1 MSLFANLPQELRSLK
16 QWCLWRYE
24 DVGAAKPTKVPYS
37 VNGKHA
43 SVTDTSTWSTF
54 QDVVTR
60 FNAGGYSGIGFIFSD
75 DDPYSF
81 IDLDDAEGD
90 DAILQRQL
98 KVYHEFNSY
107 SEVSP
112 SGKGLHIIVK
122 GVISAGRRRSNIE
135 VYSSQRYATMTGNIY
150 NNQNIIQDR
159 QELLKQLWE
168 QIGSGPVAQSIYH
181 GDDKEKQSDE
191 EIINMAIAAVNG
203 DKFAKLNSGNWQEL
217 YSSQS
222 EADFAYIDIIA
233 FYTQNKAQI
242 TRIFRKSPLGQR
254 DKAKRNDYVNSM
266 ITRSFDRMLPPL
278 DFDGIKNAL
287 ELKLARQNGIQEQGR
302 SISSAASSLQ
312 EQSKLLFETQQ
323 RSSQQNFRMD
333 GSIEGDLGLQ
343 SMSGKSSSL
352 SRIPSYG
359 PNNERNDYISSHSQ
373 RRMVDGEDTERN
385 KQVHNPVRQ
394 LSQKTSFQGT
404 LDLGAV
410 AQRSE
415 PFAHNGLVVGSNP
428 TSPTTNLPP
437 GLVGEIAQFIYQAA
451 PRPVPEVALA
461 ASIALMAGI
470 TGRAYN
476 ISGTGLNQY
485 VLLLAMTGAGKE
497 AAASGINK
505 LMSMIKMQVP
515 TSYGFIG
522 PSEISSGS
530 ALFKYLGNQS
540 QSFISLLG
548 EFGLRLQQMSS
559 QNANSSEVSLRRM
572 FLDLYNKSG
581 FTEILHASVYSD
593 KANNTS
599 AVSSPSFSILGEST
613 PERFYG
619 ALNEDMI
626 SEGLLPRFL
635 LIEYKGNRPALNE
648 NHTSVVPSFS
658 LIEKLAALAA
668 QCETVNHSNPRRVI
682 NVGSTFEA
690 SKMLSD
696 FDKYADNRINNT
708 NKDTIRQL
716 WNRAHIKVLKLS
728 ALIAVGQNMIE
739 PTIQASDMKWAAD
752 LVQADIAALT
762 ERFEAGEIGHNTFEI
777 KQAGEIIRVIKD
789 YYKLPYESVSKYM
802 QPANP
807 VLHQDRVVPYV
818 YIQRRL
824 IAAAAFRND
833 KSGATFAMKRAI
845 QNLVD
850 ADRIKELGKV
860 WAQEK
865 YGTSQRCF
873 ALSDLGIL
881 D

>member
-24 DVGAAKPTKVPYS
+24 DVGATKPTKIPYS
-37 VNGKHA
+37 INGKPA
-43 SVTDTSTWSTF
+43 SVNDPSTWSTY
-54 QDVVTR
+54 QDVVAR

-90 DAILQRQL
+90 DAVLQRQL

-122 GVISAGRRRSNIE
+122 GVVPAGRRRSKIE
-135 VYSSQRYATMTGNIY
+135 IYSSQRYATMTGNIY
-150 NNQNIIQDR
+150 NNQNVIQDR

-168 QIGSGPVAQSIYH
+168 QMGSGTVAQSVYH
-181 GDDKEKQSDE
+181 GDDKERQSDE

-203 DKFAKLNSGNWQEL
+203 DKFVKLNSGNWQEL

-242 TRIFRKSPLGQR
+242 TRIFRNSPLGQR

-266 ITRSFDRMLPPL
+266 IARSFDRMLPPL

-287 ELKLARQNGIQEQGR
+287 ELKLANDALRKAN
-302 SISSAASSLQ
+302 
-312 EQSKLLFETQQ
+312 
-323 RSSQQNFRMD
+323 NFD
-333 GSIEGDLGLQ
+333 
-343 SMSGKSSSL
+343 SSSNGTA
-352 SRIPSYG
+352 SNAAG
-359 PNNERNDYISSHSQ
+359 NISTNGS
-373 RRMVDGEDTERN
+373 
-385 KQVHNPVRQ
+385 
-394 LSQKTSFQGT
+394 
-404 LDLGAV
+404 V
-410 AQRSE
+410 AQRLE
-415 PFAHNGLVVGSNP
+415 PVAHNGSVEGSSP
-428 TSPTTNLPP
+428 STPTTQLSLPIKDFTPEAEGFQTGETARLNLIVLP

-451 PRPVPEVALA
+451 PRPVPEVALSA
-461 ASIALMAGI
+461 AIALMAGI

-476 ISGTGLNQY
+476 VSGTGLNQY

-505 LMSMIKMQVP
+505 LMNMIKMQVP

-559 QNANSSEVSLRRM
+559 PNANGSEVSLRRM

-581 FTEILHASVYSD
+581 YSEILHASVYSD

-635 LIEYKGNRPALNE
+635 LIEYKGNRPPLNE
-648 NHTSVVPSFS
+648 NHTAVVPSFS

-682 NVGSTFEA
+682 NVGSTPEA
-690 SKMLSD
+690 AKMLYD
-696 FDKYADNRINNT
+696 FDKYADNRINST
-708 NKDTIRQL
+708 SKDTIRQL

-728 ALIAVGQNMIE
+728 ALLAVGQNMIE
-739 PTIQASDMKWAAD
+739 PVITANDMKWSAD
-752 LVQADIAALT
+752 LVMADIQTLT
-762 ERFEAGEIGHNTFEI
+762 ERFEAGLIGANTFEV
-777 KQAGEIIRVIKD
+777 KQAGEIIRIIKD
-789 YYKLPYESVSKYM
+789 YTKSTYENANVEKYAPNSIRM
-802 QPANP
+802 
-807 VLHQDRVVPYV
+807 HQDKVIPYV

-824 IAAAAFRND
+824 VAAAAFRND
-833 KSGATFAMKRAI
+833 KGGPTIAIKRAI

-850 ADRIKELGKV
+850 SDRIKELGKV
-860 WAQEK
+860 WASEK

-873 ALSDLGIL
+873 VVNDLAIL

>member
-1 MSLFANLPQELRSLK
+1 MSLFANLPQELRLLK

-37 VNGKHA
+37 VNGKPA
-43 SVTDTSTWSTF
+43 NVNDISTWSSF
-54 QDVVTR
+54 EDCIRR

-75 DDPYSF
+75 NDPYTF

-98 KVYHEFNSY
+98 KVYHEFSSY

-122 GVISAGRRRSNIE
+122 GVVPAGRRRSKIE
-135 VYSSQRYATMTGNIY
+135 IYSSQRYATMTGNVY
-150 NNQNIIQDR
+150 NNQNIINDR
-159 QELLKQLWE
+159 QELLTQLWE
-168 QIGSGPVAQSIYH
+168 QMGSGPIAQNVYH
-181 GDDKEKQSDE
+181 GDDKERQSDE

-203 DKFAKLNSGNWQEL
+203 DKFVKLNSGNWQEL
-217 YSSQS
+217 YCSQS

-233 FYTQNKAQI
+233 FYTQNKVQI
-242 TRIFRKSPLGQR
+242 TRIFRNSPLGQR
-254 DKAKRNDYVNSM
+254 DKAKRNDYVSSM
-266 ITRSFDRMLPPL
+266 IARSFDRMLPPL

-287 ELKLARQNGIQEQGR
+287 EDKLARDKVINNSGV
-302 SISSAASSLQ
+302 SP
-312 EQSKLLFETQQ
+312 
-323 RSSQQNFRMD
+323 SQ
-333 GSIEGDLGLQ
+333 
-343 SMSGKSSSL
+343 
-352 SRIPSYG
+352 
-359 PNNERNDYISSHSQ
+359 
-373 RRMVDGEDTERN
+373 
-385 KQVHNPVRQ
+385 VRP
-394 LSQKTSFQGT
+394 
-404 LDLGAV
+404 A
-410 AQRSE
+410 
-415 PFAHNGLVVGSNP
+415 AHNSAIAGSNP
-428 TSPTTNLPP
+428 ATPTTEYQLSFDAKLDAPNPTSNLPP

-476 ISGTGLNQY
+476 VSGTGLNQY

-548 EFGLRLQQMSS
+548 EFGLRLQQMSAHG
-559 QNANSSEVSLRRM
+559 ANGSEVSLRRM
-572 FLDLYNKSG
+572 FLELYNKSG
-581 FTEILHASVYSD
+581 YTDVLQPSVYSKKED
-593 KANNTS
+593 STS
-599 AVSSPSFSILGEST
+599 LVQSPSFSVLGEST

-619 ALNEDMI
+619 ILNEDMI

-635 LIEYKGNRPALNE
+635 LIEYKGNRPAANQ

-682 NVGSTFEA
+682 NVGSTPEA
-690 SKMLSD
+690 SRMLSD
-696 FDKYADNRINNT
+696 FDKYADNKINST
-708 NKDTIRQL
+708 NKDIIRQL
-716 WNRAHIKVLKLS
+716 WNRAHLKVLKLS
-728 ALIAVGQNMIE
+728 ALLAVGQNMIE
-739 PTIQASDMKWAAD
+739 PTIQAYDMEWAAN

-762 ERFEAGEIGHNTFEI
+762 ERFEAGDIGGNSYEI
-777 KQAGEIIRVIKD
+777 KQSNEIVRMIKEFVSV
-789 YYKLPYESVSKYM
+789 PYDQVSKYM
-802 QPANP
+802 PPKSNQ
-807 VLHQDRVVPYV
+807 LHSDKIIPYS
-818 YIQRRL
+818 YLSKRL
-824 IAAAAFRND
+824 IATAVFRTD
-833 KSGATFAMKRAI
+833 KNGSTFAIKRAI
-845 QNLVD
+845 QNLID
-850 ADRIKELGKV
+850 GDRIKELGKV
-860 WAQEK
+860 WTNEK

-873 ALSDLGIL
+873 VISDLSIL

>member
-1 MSLFANLPQELRSLK
+1 MSLFVNLPKELCALK

-37 VNGKHA
+37 VNGKPA
-43 SVTDTSTWSTF
+43 NVNDPLTWSSF
-54 QDVVTR
+54 EDCVRR

-75 DDPYSF
+75 SDPYSF

-90 DAILQRQL
+90 DAVLQRQL
-98 KVYHEFNSY
+98 KVYHEFSSY

-122 GVISAGRRRSNIE
+122 GTVPAGRRRSKIE
-135 VYSSQRYATMTGNIY
+135 IYSSQRYATMTGNVY
-150 NNQNIIQDR
+150 NNQNVINDR
-159 QELLKQLWE
+159 QELLTQLWE
-168 QIGSGPVAQSIYH
+168 QMGSGTVAQNVYH
-181 GDDKEKQSDE
+181 GDNKERQSDE
-191 EIINMAIAAVNG
+191 EIINMAIVAVNG
-203 DKFAKLNSGNWQEL
+203 DKFVKLNSGNWQEL

-287 ELKLARQNGIQEQGR
+287 EEKLARDNAVSFNGRTAAFDAANVGSNPSTAANTEHQG
-302 SISSAASSLQ
+302 A
-312 EQSKLLFETQQ
+312 
-323 RSSQQNFRMD
+323 
-333 GSIEGDLGLQ
+333 
-343 SMSGKSSSL
+343 
-352 SRIPSYG
+352 
-359 PNNERNDYISSHSQ
+359 
-373 RRMVDGEDTERN
+373 
-385 KQVHNPVRQ
+385 
-394 LSQKTSFQGT
+394 

-410 AQRSE
+410 AQRLE
-415 PFAHNGLVVGSNP
+415 PFAHNGLVAGSSP
-428 TSPTTNLPP
+428 ASPTTSLPP

-559 QNANSSEVSLRRM
+559 PNANGSEVSLRRM

-599 AVSSPSFSILGEST
+599 AVPSPSFSILGEST

-682 NVGSTFEA
+682 NVGSTLEA
-690 SKMLSD
+690 SKMLSN

-728 ALIAVGQNMIE
+728 ALLAVGQNMIE

>member
-1 MSLFANLPQELRSLK
+1 MSNLFHNIPAELKALR
-16 QWCLWRYE
+16 QFCLWRYE

-37 VNGKHA
+37 INGKPA
-43 SVTDTSTWSTF
+43 SVNDHNTWSSF
-54 QDVVTR
+54 EDCVRR

-75 DDPYSF
+75 NDPYTF

-98 KVYHEFNSY
+98 KVYHEFDSY

-122 GVISAGRRRSNIE
+122 GTVPAGRRRSKIE
-135 VYSSQRYATMTGNIY
+135 IYSSQRYATMTGNVY
-150 NNQNIIQDR
+150 NNQNVINDR
-159 QELLKQLWE
+159 QELLTQLWE
-168 QIGSGPVAQSIYH
+168 QMGNGPVAQSVYH
-181 GDDKEKQSDE
+181 GDDKERQSDE

-203 DKFAKLNSGNWQEL
+203 DKFVKLNSGNWQEL

-233 FYTQNKAQI
+233 FYTQNRAQI
-242 TRIFRKSPLGQR
+242 TRIFRNSPLGQR
-254 DKAKRNDYVNSM
+254 DKAKRNDYVSSM
-266 ITRSFDRMLPPL
+266 IARSFDRMLPPL

-287 ELKLARQNGIQEQGR
+287 EEKLARDKAVSFNGR
-302 SISSAASSLQ
+302 TAAFDAASI
-312 EQSKLLFETQQ
+312 
-323 RSSQQNFRMD
+323 
-333 GSIEGDLGLQ
+333 GS
-343 SMSGKSSSL
+343 
-352 SRIPSYG
+352 
-359 PNNERNDYISSHSQ
+359 
-373 RRMVDGEDTERN
+373 
-385 KQVHNPVRQ
+385 NPIAATTNG
-394 LSQKTSFQGT
+394 S
-404 LDLGAV
+404 V
-410 AQRSE
+410 AQRLE
-415 PFAHNGLVVGSNP
+415 PVAHNGSVVGSSPTTPTNEQLSFDAKLDTPQPNP
-428 TSPTTNLPP
+428 TSNLPP
-437 GLVGEIAQFIYQAA
+437 GLVGEIAQFIYSAA
-451 PRPVPEVALA
+451 PRPVPEVALS

-476 ISGTGLNQY
+476 VSGTGLNQY

-505 LMSMIKMQVP
+505 LMNMIKMQVP
-515 TSYGFIG
+515 TSTGFIG

-559 QNANSSEVSLRRM
+559 PNANGSEVSLRRM

-581 FTEILHASVYSD
+581 FSEILHASVYSD

-599 AVSSPSFSILGEST
+599 AVPSPAFSILGEST

-635 LIEYKGNRPALNE
+635 LIEYKGNRPPLNE

-682 NVGSTFEA
+682 NVGYTPEA
-690 SKMLSD
+690 SKMLHD
-696 FDKYADNRINNT
+696 FDKYADARINSSNREVV
-708 NKDTIRQL
+708 RQL

-728 ALIAVGQNMIE
+728 ALLAVGQNMIE
-739 PTIQASDMKWAAD
+739 PTIQPQDMEWAAN
-752 LVQADIAALT
+752 LVQHDIAAIT
-762 ERFEAGEIGHNTFEI
+762 DKFEAGEIGGNSHEV
-777 KQAGEIIRVIKD
+777 KQAGEIIRAIKN
-789 YYKLPYESVSKYM
+789 YIRSPYEDVQKYM
-802 QPANP
+802 QFKSPKM
-807 VLHQDRVVPYV
+807 HQDGIIPYG
-818 YIQRRL
+818 YLNKRL
-824 IAAAAFRND
+824 VAVAAFRND
-833 KSGATFAMKRAI
+833 KSGATFAIKRTI
-845 QNLVD
+845 QNLID
-850 ADRIKELGKV
+850 GDRIKELGKV

-873 ALSDLGIL
+873 AVNDLSIID
-881 D
+881 